1 MTRETSLA
9 RQLLRTGR
17 AAGRGSLD
25 GRIRFIAL
33 VCATVALTLTFM
45 TMAATW
51 VAYESREARGA
62 ARSPLL
68 HAAENGT
75 TSPSLLWKE
84 TGDHVH
90 DRQFSVIFIE
100 PLVDD
105 APLPPGVSRWPTP
118 GEVLLSPA
126 LLADGKDEG
135 IENRYGKHVGAIGP
149 EGLADPGERLAY
161 VRPAEGSL
169 GRDSA
174 YPIHGFGMSS
184 PWALG
189 DAASVKSLTIFLS
202 MVIAMLLVP
211 AGLLT
216 VVAARLGAAGRDRR
230 VALIG
235 ALGGSRWQVSLLG
248 LGEAAVPILL
258 GTVLIAPLAAV
269 AVLTD
274 IRVPWTGYLLGAA
287 DLRAHAAVLA
297 GAALAAPVLVAL
309 AVVLLHPP
317 ATSGRSTRPHGRP
330 RSRAVKV
337 MACLC
342 PLFLLILSWYPAAA
356 AGSGATPQLTLVLMT
371 GSVGTL
377 ATLPAVAALLI
388 SAAGRAVTAVG
399 RRRGAPGTLLAG
411 RWTQGRPGYLTRLV
425 AGVVMAVGLLCLV
438 QVYPSVNDP
447 FVRGAREARAQLGL
461 SMLVVEVPEG
471 AQPSRTDVWLRALPA
486 GAQTVAYGTSMSGE
500 RPDEALGPGQ
510 NVEVRADVMVR
521 GDCPALAA
529 LGLACPERAGIRYTM
544 DPADGAPALRRLVS
558 DAGVDRIDVERGSA
572 VVEAG
577 QLVVFNRDGT
587 DLPLHDLKRT
597 AYTMIGPP
605 VTVEPL
611 GQSWIGGAQLLSDQ
625 LRWIPLFGT
634 FGVLLVALAATLN
647 NLAEVMRF
655 TRAIAPVSVLAGSRR
670 VYAAVAAWTLMA
682 PLCVAA
688 AMGVVG
694 GVWITL
700 PLTTPPRSGE
710 LPGSTLALVV
720 GALVALSVVM
730 AMFAARGAVRESDR
744 WRPHHD

>member
-1 MTRETSLA
+1 
-9 RQLLRTGR
+9 
-17 AAGRGSLD
+17 
-25 GRIRFIAL
+25 
-33 VCATVALTLTFM
+33 M

-51 VAYESREARGA
+51 AAYEAREARGA
-62 ARSPLL
+62 ARAPLL
-68 HAAENGT
+68 HAARNGT
-75 TSPSLLWKE
+75 ASPSLLWKE

-100 PLVDD
+100 PLVVD
-105 APLPPGVSRWPTP
+105 APLPPGVPRWPAP
-118 GEVLLSPA
+118 GEALLSPA
-126 LLADGKDEG
+126 LLADGRDEG

-161 VRPAEGSL
+161 VRPAEGL
-169 GRDSA
+169 FARDNA

-189 DAASVKSLTIFLS
+189 DAASVKSLTVFLS
-202 MVIAMLLVP
+202 MVIGMLLVP

-248 LGEAAVPILL
+248 LGEAAGPILL
-258 GTVLIAPLAAV
+258 GAGLIAPLSVIALLA
-269 AVLTD
+269 D

-287 DLRAHAAVLA
+287 DLRAHASVLA
-297 GAALAAPVLVAL
+297 GAALAAPLLVAIT
-309 AVVLLHPP
+309 VVLLHPP
-317 ATSGRSTRPHGRP
+317 AVSSRSTRPQGRP

-337 MACLC
+337 MAYLC

-356 AGSGATPQLTLVLMT
+356 ADSGATPELTLVLMV

-388 SAAGRAVTAVG
+388 SAAGRAVTAIG

-461 SMLVVEVPEG
+461 SMLVVAVPEG
-471 AQPSRTDVWLRALPA
+471 TPPSRTESWLRTLPGDA
-486 GAQTVAYGTSMSGE
+486 RTVAYGISMSGE
-500 RPDEALGPGQ
+500 GPDGEIGPGQ
-510 NVEVRADVMVR
+510 SVEVRPDVMVR
-521 GDCPALAA
+521 GECPSLSA
-529 LGLACPERAGIRYTM
+529 LGLTCPKRVGTGYTM

-558 DAGVDRIDVERGSA
+558 DAGVDRISVERGSS
-572 VVEAG
+572 VVAAG
-577 QLVVFNRDGT
+577 QLVVFDPDGT
-587 DLPLHDLKRT
+587 DLHLHDLKRT
-597 AYTMIGPP
+597 AYATIGPP

-611 GQSWIGGAQLLSDQ
+611 AQSWIGGAQLLSDQ

-670 VYAAVAAWTLMA
+670 VYVAVAAWTLMA

-700 PLTTPPRSGE
+700 PLTTPPRNGE

-720 GALVALSVVM
+720 GVLVTLSAVM
-730 AMFAARGAVRESDR
+730 AMSAARGAVRESER